1 MLKFDHL
8 PTCSRHAPACM
19 VFLFIVPLR
28 TMKSIDKYARQYV
41 AVEGGYVFK
50 LHGRSRVPLDLYCW
64 RMRIRLF
71 LIAWSLLLFIVSL
84 IITSICY
91 GYF

>member
-8 PTCSRHAPACM
+8 PTTSRHAPACM
-19 VFLFIVPLR
+19 VFFLFVPLR
-28 TMKSIDKYARQYV
+28 TMKSIDKNARQYV

-64 RMRIRLF
+64 RFRIRLF

-84 IITSICY
+84 IIISI
-91 GYF
+91 

>member
-8 PTCSRHAPACM
+8 PTTSRQPPVWLV
-19 VFLFIVPLR
+19 VFFVVPLR
-28 TMKSIDKYARQYV
+28 TMKSIDKNANQYV
-41 AVEGGYVFK
+41 TIEGGHVFK

-64 RMRIRLF
+64 RFRIRLF

-84 IITSICY
+84 IIISI
-91 GYF
+91 

>member
-8 PTCSRHAPACM
+8 LTCSRHAPTCQ
-19 VFLFIVPLR
+19 VILIVVPLR
-28 TMKSIDKYARQYV
+28 MMKSIDKNARQYV
-41 AVEGGYVFK
+41 TIEGGHVFK

-64 RMRIRLF
+64 RFRIRLF

-84 IITSICY
+84 ILISI
-91 GYF
+91 

>member
-8 PTCSRHAPACM
+8 PTWSRHAPTCM

-28 TMKSIDKYARQYV
+28 MMKSIDKNARQYV
-41 AVEGGYVFK
+41 TIEGGHVFK

-64 RMRIRLF
+64 RFRIRLF
-71 LIAWSLLLFIVSL
+71 LIAWSLLLLIVSL
-84 IITSICY
+84 ILISI
-91 GYF
+91 